1 MKTVSIEKSFSD
13 FVRIHDKKVI
23 SDEMDKTIKSLDGI
37 LERIN
42 SYGPTLAEELKTAY
56 NDVKDDL
63 DIFQKI
69 LLKHNMYTIE

>member
-1 MKTVSIEKSFSD
+1 
-13 FVRIHDKKVI
+13 
-23 SDEMDKTIKSLDGI
+23 MDKTIKSLDGI